1 MLCGEASGDAY
12 AGRLIS
18 ALYRLDPSLEI
29 YAMGGKECYRAGAKV
44 IADPTGLA
52 VVGIW
57 EVLQHYDEF
66 HYLYRTV
73 KEHILETRP
82 SALVFVDYPG
92 FNLRL
97 ARELRP
103 KLKNTKFVYYISP
116 QLWAWG
122 RGRVKY
128 MRMMDEILVIFPFEV
143 EFYARYGIKARFV
156 GHPLG
161 EVLRDRRV
169 DRGFRRRLGLG
180 QEEVYLALLPGS
192 RRQELERHL
201 PVMLEALSRW
211 GRGVKAGIHRAPTL
225 ERFMYSPFVESSG
238 AVLIEPEDHGSSLAG
253 ADLVWVAS
261 GTATVETMYY
271 RKPMVVVYKVSPMT
285 YYLLR
290 WAVRVK
296 HISMVNILYGGTLVP
311 ELIQKGF
318 TPEDLLKVSK
328 EILKDRERYEFVSRE
343 LGRLSDSLFS
353 GQASQTAARVILE
366 GI

>member
-1 MLCGEASGDAY
+1 
-12 AGRLIS
+12 
-18 ALYRLDPSLEI
+18 
-29 YAMGGKECYRAGAKV
+29 MGGKECYRAGAKV

-57 EVLQHYDEF
+57 EVLQHYNEF
-66 HYLYRTV
+66 RYLYRTV
-73 KEHILETRP
+73 KEHILESRP
-82 SALVFVDYPG
+82 SAIVFVDYPG

-103 KLKNTKFVYYISP
+103 KLKDTKFIYYISP

-122 RGRVKY
+122 RGRIKY

-143 EFYARYGIKARFV
+143 DFYAKYGIKARFV

-161 EVLRDRRV
+161 EVLKDRKV
-169 DRGFRRRLGLG
+169 DREFRKKLGVKQG
-180 QEEVYLALLPGS
+180 EVYLALLPGS

-201 PVMLEALSRW
+201 PLMLSALKRW
-211 GRGVKAGIHRAPTL
+211 GPGVKAGIHRAPTL
-225 ERFMYSPFVESSG
+225 ERFMYSPFMGSFDV
-238 AVLIEPEDHGSSLAG
+238 ALIEPEDHGSSLAG

-296 HISMVNILYGGTLVP
+296 HISMVNILYGGPLVP
-311 ELIQKGF
+311 ELIQNRF
-318 TPEDLLKVSK
+318 TPDNLVKVSK
-328 EILKDRERYEFVSRE
+328 EILGDKGRYEFVGRE

-353 GQASQTAARVILE
+353 GEASQTSARIILE
-366 GI
+366 AM